1 METPRAIRGMSLRAK
16 LIAIFIAIKV
26 VPLVLLAV
34 FAWKAAH
41 DLGRLVTE
49 RAITM
54 SDVMRDTQMRTGQ
67 TAIDDAIDALD
78 DRSREA
84 IETLTTAT
92 ARSIA
97 QFLHER
103 DGDIRAAASLPA
115 DAAAYRSF
123 VDTRVRNIEEHGPYA
138 LDAEGERWV
147 ERDPQPREL
156 ALVRAPLPDN
166 SNSFHYRAP
175 DTHMRGT
182 PRPLF
187 LEITFIDR
195 DGHERIKALSETGR
209 QVLDP
214 GLRDITRRQNTFVR
228 AETYWPALKAL
239 RPGEIHVS
247 RVIGAQV
254 RTHWIGDYTPT
265 RAQALGKPFAPEDS
279 GYAGLENP
287 VGKRFRGLI
296 RWAAPVLR
304 QDRIIGYVTLALDH
318 AHLMAFTD
326 TLRPTPERFA
336 PIADPASGNYAFIWD
351 DEGHNISHAR
361 DYFIHGYDPATGE
374 RSVPWLDRELYE
386 AWRSSGQSWPTFS
399 AALTPYQDQ
408 RLTREPH
415 PESTASGLVALDC
428 RYLDFSPQCQGWH
441 DMTEHGGSGSFTIL
455 FSGLRKLTTVATIPY
470 YTGQYG
476 RTPRGFGYVTIGA
489 NVDDFHRAATE
500 SGQRIGK
507 MIGEADALTQHER
520 DTLVG
525 DIADQLRGTTTR
537 LAAST
542 LAMVLAVILIAIWM
556 AGLLSRRITHVV
568 DGIHRFEQGDLDQ
581 RLAAAGGDELAELA
595 RAFNRMADTV
605 QRSIR
610 SLEDARHTAEQAN
623 RMKSEFLANM
633 SHELRTPLNGV
644 IGFAELLSMELEDP
658 EQRECATTI
667 HDSARHLLAVVND
680 VLDLAKVE
688 ANRLTLVAQTI
699 DLVPLVAS
707 VAALHKVNAEAKGVD
722 LRLDLPAHP
731 CIVDADPVRL
741 RQIIENLLSNA
752 VKFTREGHI
761 LVGLAAAADEISI
774 RIADTGCGIARDEQ
788 ERVFA
793 PFYQAASFLNRG
805 HGGTGLGLTLSR
817 RLAHRMGGTIDLDSV
832 PGKGS
837 TFTLRLPRH
846 FTAPAGGPQ
855 S

>member
-1 METPRAIRGMSLRAK
+1 METARAIRKMSLRAK

-34 FAWKAAH
+34 FAWNAAR
-41 DLGRLVTE
+41 DLGQLVTQ
-49 RAITM
+49 RAVTM
-54 SDVMRDTQMRTGQ
+54 SEVMRDTQMRTGQ

-84 IETLTTAT
+84 IETLTTST

-97 QFLHER
+97 QFLHDR
-103 DGDIRAAASLPA
+103 DSDIRLAASLPA
-115 DAAAYRSF
+115 DEAAYLGF
-123 VDTRVRNIEEHGPYA
+123 IETHVRNIEQHGPYT
-138 LDAEGERWV
+138 LDAAGERWV
-147 ERDPQPREL
+147 ELDPQPREL

-187 LEITFIDR
+187 LEMSFIDLEGR
-195 DGHERIKALSETGR
+195 ERIKVLSDTGR
-209 QVLDP
+209 KLLDP
-214 GLRDITRRQNTFVR
+214 GLRDITRRENTFVR

-254 RTHWIGDYTPT
+254 RTHWIGDYTPA
-265 RAQALGKPFAPEDS
+265 RAQALGKPFAPADS

-287 VGKRFRGLI
+287 VGRRFQGLI

-304 QDRIIGYVTLALDH
+304 EGRIIGYVTLALDH

-326 TLRPTPERFA
+326 TLRPTPERLA

-351 DEGHNISHAR
+351 DEGRNISHAR

-374 RSVPWLDRELYE
+374 PSVPWLDHELYE
-386 AWRSSGQSWPTFS
+386 AWRASGLPWPSF
-399 AALTPYQDQ
+399 AAGQPPYQDQ
-408 RLTREPH
+408 RLSRKPH
-415 PESTASGLVALDC
+415 PDSTASGLVGLDC
-428 RYLDFSPQCQGWH
+428 RFLNFSPQCQGWH
-441 DMTEHGGSGSFTIL
+441 DMTEHGGSGSFNIL
-455 FSGLRKLTTVATIPY
+455 FTGVRKLTTVATIPY
-470 YTGQYG
+470 YTGPYG
-476 RTPRGFGYVTIGA
+476 RSPRGFGYVTIGA

-507 MIGEADALTQHER
+507 MIGDADALTQRER
-520 DTLVG
+520 DNLVA
-525 DIADQLRGTTTR
+525 DIDDSLRTTTVG

-568 DGIHRFEQGDLDQ
+568 DGIHHFERGDLDH
-581 RLAAAGGDELAELA
+581 RLHAAGGDELAELA
-595 RAFNRMADTV
+595 HAFNRMADTV

-688 ANRLTLVAQTI
+688 ANRLTLAPQTMDI
-699 DLVPLVAS
+699 VPLLAS
-707 VAALHKVNAEAKGVD
+707 VAALHKVNAEAKGVE
-722 LRLDLPAHP
+722 LREDLPAHP
-731 CIVDADPVRL
+731 CVVDADPVRL
-741 RQIIENLLSNA
+741 RQIVENLLSNA
-752 VKFTREGHI
+752 VKFTVQGHI
-761 LVGLAAAADEISI
+761 LISLAASTDEIVI
-774 RIADTGCGIARDEQ
+774 RIIDTGCGIAREEQ
-788 ERVFA
+788 ELVFA
-793 PFYQAASFLNRG
+793 PFYQAESFLNRG

-817 RLAHRMGGTIDLDSV
+817 RLAHLMGGTIGVESV
-832 PGKGS
+832 LGEGS
-837 TFTLRLPRH
+837 TFTLHLPRQI
-846 FTAPAGGPQ
+846 AASQGGPR

>member
-16 LIAIFIAIKV
+16 LVAIFIAIKV

-34 FAWKAAH
+34 FAWSAAR
-41 DLGRLVTE
+41 DLGQLVTL
-49 RAITM
+49 RAVSM

-97 QFLHER
+97 QFLRER
-103 DGDIRAAASLPA
+103 DSDVRLAASLPTDEA
-115 DAAAYRSF
+115 SYRSF
-123 VDTRVRNIEEHGPYA
+123 MDARVRNIEEHGPYT
-138 LDAEGERWV
+138 LDTEGERWV

-166 SNSFHYRAP
+166 SDSFHYRAP

-187 LEITFIDR
+187 LEMSFIDL
-195 DGHERIKALSETGR
+195 DGRERIKVLSDTGR
-209 QVLDP
+209 LLLDA
-214 GLRDITRRQNTFVR
+214 GLRDITRRENTFVR
-228 AETYWPALKAL
+228 AETYWPALQAL

-254 RTHWIGDYTPT
+254 RTHWIGDYTPA
-265 RAQALGKPFAPEDS
+265 RAKALGKPFAPEDS

-287 VGKRFRGLI
+287 VGKRFQGLI
-296 RWAAPVLR
+296 RWATPVLR
-304 QDRIIGYVTLALDH
+304 EDRIVGYVTLALDH

-326 TLRPTPERFA
+326 TLRPTSERFA

-374 RSVPWLDRELYE
+374 RTVPWLDRELYE
-386 AWRSSGQSWPTFS
+386 AWRGSGQSWPAFS

-408 RLTREPH
+408 RLGREPH
-415 PESTASGLVALDC
+415 PESTASGLVGLDC
-428 RYLDFSPQCQGWH
+428 RFLDFSPQCQGWH

-470 YTGQYG
+470 YTGPYG
-476 RTPRGFGYVTIGA
+476 RSPRGFGYVTIGA
-489 NVDDFHRAATE
+489 NVEDFHRAATE
-500 SGQRIGK
+500 SGERIGK
-507 MIGEADALTQHER
+507 MIGDADALTQQER

-525 DIADQLRGTTTR
+525 DIADSLRGTTTS

-556 AGLLSRRITHVV
+556 ANLLSRRITQVV
-568 DGIHRFEQGDLDQ
+568 DGIHRFEQGDLDH
-581 RLAAAGGDELAELA
+581 RLHATGGDELAELA

-688 ANRLTLVAQTI
+688 ANRLTLAEQSI
-699 DLVPLVAS
+699 DLVPLITS

-722 LRLDLPAHP
+722 LRVDLPAHP

-761 LVGLAAAADEISI
+761 LVSLAAGADDVSI
-774 RIADTGCGIARDEQ
+774 RIADTGSGIAREEQ
-788 ERVFA
+788 ERIFA
-793 PFYQAASFLNRG
+793 PFYQAESFLNRG

-817 RLAHRMGGTIDLDSV
+817 RLAHLMGGTISLDSLS
-832 PGKGS
+832 GKGS
-837 TFTLRLPRH
+837 TFTLHLPRH
-846 FTAPAGGPQ
+846 SAATGGGPQ
-855 S
+855 P

>member
-1 METPRAIRGMSLRAK
+1 METPHAIRGMSLRAK
-16 LIAIFIAIKV
+16 LVAIFIAIKV

-34 FAWKAAH
+34 FAWSAAR
-41 DLGRLVTE
+41 DLGQLVTL
-49 RAITM
+49 RAVSM

-97 QFLHER
+97 QFLRER
-103 DGDIRAAASLPA
+103 DSDVRLAASLPTDEA
-115 DAAAYRSF
+115 SYRSF
-123 VDTRVRNIEEHGPYA
+123 MDARVRNIEEHGPYT
-138 LDAEGERWV
+138 LDTEGERWV

-166 SNSFHYRAP
+166 SDSFHYRAP

-187 LEITFIDR
+187 LEMSFIDL
-195 DGHERIKALSETGR
+195 DGRERIKVLSDTGR
-209 QVLDP
+209 LLLDA
-214 GLRDITRRQNTFVR
+214 GLRDITRRENTFVR
-228 AETYWPALKAL
+228 AETYWPALQAL

-254 RTHWIGDYTPT
+254 RTHWIGDYTPA
-265 RAQALGKPFAPEDS
+265 RAKALGKPFAPEDS

-287 VGKRFRGLI
+287 VGKRFQGLI
-296 RWAAPVLR
+296 RWATPVLR
-304 QDRIIGYVTLALDH
+304 EDRIVGYVTLALDH

-326 TLRPTPERFA
+326 TLRPTSERFA

-361 DYFIHGYDPATGE
+361 DYFIHGYDPATGD
-374 RSVPWLDRELYE
+374 RTVPWLDRELYE
-386 AWRSSGQSWPTFS
+386 AWRGSGQSWPAFS

-408 RLTREPH
+408 RLGREPH
-415 PESTASGLVALDC
+415 PESTASGLVGLDC
-428 RYLDFSPQCQGWH
+428 RFLDFSPQCQGWH
-441 DMTEHGGSGSFTIL
+441 DMTEHGGSGSFNIL
-455 FSGLRKLTTVATIPY
+455 FTGVRKLTTVATIPY
-470 YTGQYG
+470 YTGPYG
-476 RTPRGFGYVTIGA
+476 RSPRGFGYVTIGA
-489 NVDDFHRAATE
+489 NVEDFHRAATE
-500 SGQRIGK
+500 SGERIGK
-507 MIGEADALTQHER
+507 MIGDADALTQQER

-525 DIADQLRGTTTR
+525 DIADSLRGTTTS

-556 AGLLSRRITHVV
+556 ANLLSRRITQVV
-568 DGIHRFEQGDLDQ
+568 DGIHRFEQGDLDH
-581 RLAAAGGDELAELA
+581 RLHATGGDELAELA

-644 IGFAELLSMELEDP
+644 NGDAEQLSMELEDP

-688 ANRLTLVAQTI
+688 ANRLTLAEQSI
-699 DLVPLVAS
+699 DLVPLITS

-722 LRLDLPAHP
+722 LRVDLPAHP

-761 LVGLAAAADEISI
+761 LVSLAAGADDVSI
-774 RIADTGCGIARDEQ
+774 RIADTGSGIAREEQ
-788 ERVFA
+788 ERIFA
-793 PFYQAASFLNRG
+793 PFYQAESFLNRG

-817 RLAHRMGGTIDLDSV
+817 RLAHRMGGTISLDSLS
-832 PGKGS
+832 GKGS
-837 TFTLRLPRH
+837 TFTLHLPRH
-846 FTAPAGGPQ
+846 SAATGGGPQ
-855 S
+855 P